1 MFTHLRVKKNHELT
15 REATYHLILLIF
27 PVSRGVDFTGPAKH
41 RYY

>member
-27 PVSRGVDFTGPAKH
+27 PMPRGANIGPAKH
-41 RYY
+41 HYY